1 MKKSWFMKL
10 KRQMASVLLLLMS
23 VYCGIS
29 GGYIWSKAV
38 VAQVMLRQAW
48 QETSATQKVRPW
60 PWADTYPVARLLVPQ
75 RDVDLVVL
83 AGTTGRSLAF
93 GPGHRADSA
102 LPGEAGQSVIA
113 AHRDTHFSFLQHLE
127 IAEEVL
133 VESAERELLHY
144 RVEAL
149 EIVDRDDL
157 AALSQ
162 WGQFAQESLTLVT
175 CYPFDAP
182 IQGAPQRYL
191 VHLTRSEQVDMPLD
205 RKNL

>member
-1 MKKSWFMKL
+1 MKKSWLMQL
-10 KRQMASVLLLLMS
+10 KRQMASVLLLLVA

-38 VAQVMLRQAW
+38 VAQVMLRKAW

-93 GPGHRADSA
+93 GPGHRVDSA
-102 LPGEAGQSVIA
+102 LPGEVGQSVIA

-133 VESAERELLHY
+133 VESAGRELLHY
-144 RVEAL
+144 QVEAL
-149 EIVDRDDL
+149 EIVDQDDL
-157 AALSQ
+157 EALSN
-162 WGQFAQESLTLVT
+162 WGNFVEESLTLVT

-191 VHLTRSEQVDMPLD
+191 VHLTRSEQLGSPLR